1 MRRFV
6 RRLNIYINNNDYI
19 DDDENDRDEYHV
31 KTIEF

>member
-6 RRLNIYINNNDYI
+6 RHLNIYINNNDDI
-19 DDDENDRDEYHV
+19 DIDENDRDEYHV

>member
-6 RRLNIYINNNDYI
+6 RHLNIYINNNNDI
-19 DDDENDRDEYHV
+19 AADENDRDEYHV